1 MEAAVDA
8 ATLWWIAFALL
19 VVAELLTGTVY
30 LLALGVGLAAGAL
43 AAHAGAG
50 FLGQGISAAIV
61 GAAATLAWHFS
72 AARKRRMATGQANS
86 SPDVQQD
93 IGATVMVE
101 AWAADGTAKAN
112 YRGSQWSVVA
122 LPGAARASG
131 MHRVREVQG
140 NRLVVEPV

>member
-1 MEAAVDA
+1 MDA

-30 LLALGVGLAAGAL
+30 LLALAVGLAAGAL

-50 FLGQGISAAIV
+50 FLVQGVTAAVV
-61 GAAATLAWHFS
+61 GAAATLGWHFS
-72 AARKRRMATGQANS
+72 AARKRRMAQGEPAS

-101 AWAADGTAKAN
+101 AWGADGTAKAQ
-112 YRGSQWSVVA
+112 YRGSQWSVIA
-122 LPGAARASG
+122 PPGAVRTPG
-131 MHRVREVQG
+131 LHRVREVQG
-140 NRLVVEPV
+140 NRLVVEPASA